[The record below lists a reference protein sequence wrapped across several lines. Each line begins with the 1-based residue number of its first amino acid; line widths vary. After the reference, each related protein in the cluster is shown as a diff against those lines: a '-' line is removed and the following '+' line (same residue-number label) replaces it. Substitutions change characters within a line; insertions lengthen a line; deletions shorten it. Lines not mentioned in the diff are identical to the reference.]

1 MIVLQKH
8 VLQIQCICM
17 YYIFIEGVLHMADA
31 PKQIRLTDETFEQFK
46 KIASDNGLT
55 AQQTMD
61 NLLLAYETGIA
72 REETPDTRTDLDNFI
87 THLNAIQESYLHM
100 IQLNKDSEDRAKL
113 EFIKKLESKD
123 KTIQNLQEQKA
134 EADAAIET
142 RQEDID
148 RLMKLIDILKDDKI
162 KDESTINSL
171 NSQLDDKQNIITS
184 LKKENSDLQE
194 LREQNKK
201 NLSVIESLKAN
212 LETANKTIT
221 TINLDL
227 QEQKAALERE
237 KNNAAIANDKAE
249 LEKQI
254 AVNQIKAEYQDK
266 LEQLRENKGR
276 MLEEIAKLKDYIRE
290 IDQPKEVTPEP
301 EINPD
306 QLSFE

>member
-1 MIVLQKH
+1 
-8 VLQIQCICM
+8 M

-123 KTIQNLQEQKA
+123 KTILNLQEQKA
-134 EADAAIET
+134 DADAAIET

-194 LREQNKK
+194 LRELNKK

-212 LETANKTIT
+212 LETANKTVT
-221 TINLDL
+221 TLNLDL

-237 KNNAAIANDKAE
+237 KNNAAIAKDKAE